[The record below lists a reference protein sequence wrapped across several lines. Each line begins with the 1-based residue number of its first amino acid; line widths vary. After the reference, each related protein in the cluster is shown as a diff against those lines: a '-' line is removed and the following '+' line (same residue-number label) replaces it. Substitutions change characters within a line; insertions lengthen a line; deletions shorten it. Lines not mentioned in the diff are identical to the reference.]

1 MSFIDFNKFNSNQ
14 VILSSDR
21 LVLNAK
27 NDGVYVMANKTIG
40 FSTGGSF
47 HINVGTKGNNTKDNV
62 FILNSPR
69 IELGLSSKG
78 DIQPIAKGQST
89 EDVLN
94 QILTALSS
102 FSSTLGGSVG
112 VGVGVVDLPM
122 IIAAAQKLGLD
133 ISNIQK
139 NVRKIK
145 SEVTFSL

>member
-1 MSFIDFNKFNSNQ
+1 MSFTDFNKFNSNQ
-14 VILSSDR
+14 VIISSDR

-27 NDGVYVMANKTIG
+27 NDGVYIMANKTIG

-47 HINVGTKGNNTKDNV
+47 HINIGTLGNTTKDNV
-62 FILNSPR
+62 FIVNSPR

-94 QILTALSS
+94 QILNALTT

-122 IIAAAQKLGLD
+122 IITAAQKLGLD
-133 ISNIQK
+133 IKNIQK
-139 NVRKIK
+139 NVSKIK